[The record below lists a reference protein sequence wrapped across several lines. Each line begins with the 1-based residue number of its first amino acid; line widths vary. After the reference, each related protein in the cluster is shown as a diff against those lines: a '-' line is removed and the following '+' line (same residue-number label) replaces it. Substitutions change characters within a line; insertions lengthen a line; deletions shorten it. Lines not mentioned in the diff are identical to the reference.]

1 MGEAAAKLKPFET
14 RELSQYVGTEV
25 KADRA
30 TLLSGAYREELR
42 ELLEQRGVLVFRD
55 LHVTE
60 EEQLAFASSM
70 GEVLRQGK
78 KDQDVFSITLDERL
92 QPHAFDYMRANTS
105 WHFDGSNEVYPN
117 RGAVL
122 SPVKLA
128 DNGNTHFANTY
139 ASYADLPE
147 AEKQAIAKLKVR
159 HSNEALHRTA
169 HPNPSDAQIKLWRE
183 SEERIHPLVWT
194 HKSGRKSL
202 VLGYSAMFVVDMD
215 PEASR
220 ALLERLQAWATQP
233 KYIYTHEW
241 RMGDVLVWDNTG
253 VIHRVDPYDRNSG
266 RHLRRCSL
274 AGEEPFA

>member
-1 MGEAAAKLKPFET
+1 MSQAPAQIRRLET
-14 RELSQYVGTEV
+14 RALSRHVGMEI

-30 TLLSGAYREELR
+30 ALLSGAYREELR
-42 ELLEQRGVLVFRD
+42 DLLEQSGVLVFRD
-55 LHVTE
+55 LHVTD
-60 EEQLAFASSM
+60 EEQLAFAQTM

-78 KDQDVFSITLDERL
+78 KNQDVFSITLDESL

-169 HPNPSDAQIKLWRE
+169 HLNPTEDQLKLWRE
-183 SEERIHPLVWT
+183 SEERVHPLVWT

-202 VLGYSAMFVVDMD
+202 VLGYSAMYVVDMD
-215 PEASR
+215 PEESR
-220 ALLERLQAWATQP
+220 ALLQRLQAWATQP